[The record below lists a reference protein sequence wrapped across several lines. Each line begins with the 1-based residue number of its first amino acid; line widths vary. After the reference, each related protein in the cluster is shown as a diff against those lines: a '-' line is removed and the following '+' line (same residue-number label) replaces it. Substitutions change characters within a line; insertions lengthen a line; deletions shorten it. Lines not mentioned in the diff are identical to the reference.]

1 VACRSSAAHRT
12 QKGRR
17 QRLRGVHKRP
27 GQEGDCRNLTWQ
39 RDFYP
44 GGRTQQKP
52 QVENMKRIF
61 LASATA
67 LALLTGGQAIAQ
79 SVSIDLAPEHRTRIK
94 EYVVKQKVSP
104 YVARERVRV
113 GATLPADVELR
124 EVPADWGPSVS
135 KYRYIYSDD
144 HVHFVDPASR
154 RVIYD
159 LD

>member
-1 VACRSSAAHRT
+1 
-12 QKGRR
+12 
-17 QRLRGVHKRP
+17 
-27 GQEGDCRNLTWQ
+27 
-39 RDFYP
+39 
-44 GGRTQQKP
+44 
-52 QVENMKRIF
+52 MKRIV
-61 LASATA
+61 LASATT
-67 LALLTGGQAIAQ
+67 LALLIGGQAIAQ